1 MIIKPF
7 KLSQRSM
14 LSFPDN
20 NGQSSRRIIAISFDY
35 QVFACLVIN
44 SMKHFLKYKSNSVL
58 ENGMAICE

>member
-35 QVFACLVIN
+35 QVFAAKKKMLTW
-44 SMKHFLKYKSNSVL
+44 HDR
-58 ENGMAICE
+58 